1 MLRPSNMSQDAL
13 STVSLLLM
21 LLLRSFIHKPIFK
34 CFIHTLRD
42 INPTLAKQV
51 CVRHRRQPTKRYLY
65 SKFTSNRVVLEEQ
78 R

>member
-1 MLRPSNMSQDAL
+1 MMLWVPFAPQDAL

-42 INPTLAKQV
+42 TNPSLAQL
-51 CVRHRRQPTKRYLY
+51 VRGEHTHTDACAPAMP
-65 SKFTSNRVVLEEQ
+65 RV
-78 R
+78 